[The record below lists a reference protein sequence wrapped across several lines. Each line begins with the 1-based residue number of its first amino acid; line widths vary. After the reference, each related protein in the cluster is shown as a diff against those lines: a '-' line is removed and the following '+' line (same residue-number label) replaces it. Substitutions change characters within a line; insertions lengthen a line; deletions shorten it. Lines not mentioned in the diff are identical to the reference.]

1 MNDEEKRLRSVE
13 TWQEKPVRRTES
25 IGSIAKS
32 YLGGKSREFKKN
44 ASVVDTWQEILP
56 EGFYEHCSLASISG
70 GVMCLYVDPGPY
82 MHELR
87 LISGELLEHI
97 QERCPRAGIRKI
109 SLVARKG
116 QAEEENVE

>member
-1 MNDEEKRLRSVE
+1 MNDEEKLLRSVGA
-13 TWQEKPVRRTES
+13 WRKKPARRTES
-25 IGSIAKS
+25 VGPIAKS

-44 ASVVDTWQEILP
+44 ATVVDTWQDVLP

-82 MHELR
+82 MHELK
-87 LISGELLEHI
+87 LISGELLGHI
-97 QERCPRAGIRKI
+97 QERCPQAGIRKI

-116 QAEEENVE
+116 QTEEAE

>member
-1 MNDEEKRLRSVE
+1 MKDNEKLLRSVGI
-13 TWQEKPVRRTES
+13 WRKKPASRSES

-32 YLGGKSREFKKN
+32 YLGGKSREFKRN
-44 ASVVDTWQEILP
+44 TAVVDVWQDILP

-82 MHELR
+82 MHELK
-87 LISGELLEHI
+87 LISGELLDHI
-97 QERCPRAGIRKI
+97 QERCPQAGIRKI

-116 QAEEENVE
+116 QAEEAE